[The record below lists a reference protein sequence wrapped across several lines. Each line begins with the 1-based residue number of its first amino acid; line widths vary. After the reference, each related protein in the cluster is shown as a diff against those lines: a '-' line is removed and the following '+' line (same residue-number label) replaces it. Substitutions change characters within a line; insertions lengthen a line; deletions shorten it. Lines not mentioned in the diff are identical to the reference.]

1 MKNGNWLKLH
11 RSILS
16 SDVFDNPK
24 ILKVW
29 IWCLCKASHK
39 KHKVSVGLQTV
50 ELDAGQFVFGRKVAS
65 QELHIPESSL
75 MRYMRRLESV
85 GNLNIKTNN
94 KFSLITIENWRFY
107 QGDAS
112 ESGQENEQQMD
123 IKWTPNGH
131 QMDTYKNGKTG
142 KKGKNDSSY
151 NLDDRRKQIA
161 QLSEQVLKEM
171 EQ

>member
-107 QGDAS
+107 QGDTS

-123 IKWTPNGH
+123 IKWTSNEH
-131 QMDTYKNGKTG
+131 QMDTYKNGKKG
-142 KKGKNDSSY
+142 KKGKNDYSY
-151 NLDDRRKQIA
+151 DPDDRRKQIA
-161 QLSEQVLKEM
+161 ELSEQILKEM

>member
-65 QELHIPESSL
+65 QELNIPGSSL

-85 GNLNIKTNN
+85 GNLDIKTNN

-107 QGDAS
+107 QGDTS

-123 IKWTPNGH
+123 NKWTSNGH
-131 QMDTYKNGKTG
+131 QMDTYKNGKKG
-142 KKGKNDSSY
+142 KKGKNDYSY
-151 NLDDRRKQIA
+151 NADDRRREIA
-161 QLSEQVLKEM
+161 ELSEQVLKEM

>member
-107 QGDAS
+107 QGDTS

-123 IKWTPNGH
+123 IKWTSNGH
-131 QMDTYKNGKTG
+131 IQ
-142 KKGKNDSSY
+142 
-151 NLDDRRKQIA
+151 
-161 QLSEQVLKEM
+161 EW
-171 EQ
+171 